1 MAMMQ
6 TVYTRNEAFVYR
18 VIGEEA
24 ILVPIW
30 GQVADMES
38 IYTLTEVGARIWEL
52 VDGTRPL
59 SDVRD
64 RLLEEYDAPPA
75 ELESDLIE
83 FVRDLVAIEA
93 LRAA

>member
-1 MAMMQ
+1 MQ
-6 TVYTRNEAFVYR
+6 TVYTRNEAFVFR

-24 ILVPIW
+24 ILVPIF

-52 VDGTRPL
+52 VDGTRSL
-59 SDVRD
+59 SAVRD

-75 ELESDLIE
+75 EVESDLLE

-93 LRAA
+93 LRPV